1 MMFCRLS
8 LMIMRLF
15 IGAHACSLIS
25 KAGSQIFVG
34 DAVLTTGYLNN
45 RTPSRVLRGPD
56 TYSVLFPD
64 RPLYSLPS
72 NVFECTC
79 FVQALDPGRDK
90 PETGP

>member
-1 MMFCRLS
+1 M
-8 LMIMRLF
+8 
-15 IGAHACSLIS
+15 
-25 KAGSQIFVG
+25 G

-90 PETGP
+90 PETSP